1 MDMPITVSG
10 GGTVANQNV
19 FDIQIRRDSMT
30 DREPLQLEV
39 GRDHPDVPV
48 MPETLLL
55 LDLLVQETCVDL
67 RQMSELVLTDLG
79 ATLQILRL
87 AGREYGTADDRPL
100 RIADCISDL
109 GLRHCLKAVSA
120 QTICRHERKSEVAA
134 LWAHSREIA
143 SCSRLVAREMSE
155 IDPEEAYLVGL
166 LHAIGMAPAVL
177 GWKESS
183 ADDALIGLKLA
194 KRWSLPRCVMEFFGE
209 VQLSRYTNRWSVIVQ
224 EAHMIATR
232 HSIKCSSQ
240 PELRPHLQRSWHGW
254 GEPGPSL

>member
-1 MDMPITVSG
+1 M
-10 GGTVANQNV
+10 ANQNV

-30 DREPLQLEV
+30 DRGPLQLEV
-39 GRDHPDVPV
+39 SRDHPDVPV

-67 RQMSELVLTDLG
+67 RQMSELVLADLG

-87 AGREYGTADDRPL
+87 AGREYGTDDDRPL

-109 GLRHCLKAVSA
+109 GLRTCLKAVSA
-120 QTICRHERKSEVAA
+120 QTIGRHERKSEVAA

-143 SCSRLVAREMSE
+143 SCSRLVAQDMSE

-183 ADDALIGLKLA
+183 VADDALMGLKLA
-194 KRWSLPRCVMEFFGE
+194 KSWSLPRCVMEFFGE
-209 VQLSRYTNRWSVIVQ
+209 TQLSRYTNRWSVIVQ

-232 HSIKCSSQ
+232 HSISCSSQ
-240 PELRPHLQRSWHGW
+240 PELRPHLQRNRHGW
-254 GEPGPSL
+254 GDAGPSL